1 MKTRQKLYVAAAALL
16 AVSMVGAGGFA
27 SIKAAA
33 EAPTVTDEC
42 SQIGGEGAVTAD
54 IYGMALQSGD
64 VGFGADGRY
73 TTAKAPSAAP
83 TAETLWDAEYAY
95 AQYTVSGQNLVTVTA
110 DVVPS
115 AAGILAPVMCYAQ
128 NGGGALE
135 VNNTIKTTSSN
146 WTRISYTYIL
156 GEGTEWIRIIPTAY
170 NAEDKSV
177 ATWMQQITKVEIKYV
192 SELPPKDEE
201 KAAPVYTD
209 ICNGNLIEG
218 QRADVYNI
226 KVNGDK
232 SGEIGDG
239 DRILFGENPGALE
252 SYIEYNL
259 KGQDTVAVTAYEEVL
274 ENNQRPANATAVKF
288 SLFDGATCKVWE
300 AEATKVDVE
309 LGDYTA
315 KRWTKL
321 TFYYILDDVSDGKVR
336 VHIYKPAEGQSE
348 IQLGR
353 VDIYD
358 SHTAELTKLHAKQD
372 VERYSFLKGQANYS
386 TDKWN
391 ALQDIMT
398 AALVSIDEAEAS
410 AVEGIV
416 TKAKADMDAVLTSAQ
431 EFEAKKTDKKQEIAD
446 YAASKKESEY
456 TAENWELIQ
465 DIVKDACK
473 KIDEATGETQIN
485 NAVLDAKS
493 AIDEV
498 AKKPAD
504 SSGADSGNSEKS
516 EAEKGCGSSVSAL
529 GLLGI
534 GLLGLAVAGKKR
546 R

>member
-1 MKTRQKLYVAAAALL
+1 M
-16 AVSMVGAGGFA
+16 
-27 SIKAAA
+27 
-33 EAPTVTDEC
+33 
-42 SQIGGEGAVTAD
+42 
-54 IYGMALQSGD
+54 
-64 VGFGADGRY
+64 
-73 TTAKAPSAAP
+73 
-83 TAETLWDAEYAY
+83 
-95 AQYTVSGQNLVTVTA
+95 
-110 DVVPS
+110 
-115 AAGILAPVMCYAQ
+115 
-128 NGGGALE
+128 
-135 VNNTIKTTSSN
+135 
-146 WTRISYTYIL
+146 
-156 GEGTEWIRIIPTAY
+156 
-170 NAEDKSV
+170 
-177 ATWMQQITKVEIKYV
+177 
-192 SELPPKDEE
+192 
-201 KAAPVYTD
+201 
-209 ICNGNLIEG
+209 
-218 QRADVYNI
+218 
-226 KVNGDK
+226 
-232 SGEIGDG
+232 
-239 DRILFGENPGALE
+239 
-252 SYIEYNL
+252 
-259 KGQDTVAVTAYEEVL
+259 AVTAYEEIL
-274 ENNQRPANATAVKF
+274 ENNQRPENATTVKF
-288 SLFDGATCKVWE
+288 GLFGKTWE

-309 LGDYTA
+309 LGDYAA

-391 ALQDIMT
+391 ALQDVMT

-431 EFEAKKTDKKQEIAD
+431 EFEAKKTDKKQEITD
-446 YAASKKESEY
+446 YAASKKENEY
-456 TAENWELIQ
+456 TAENWKLIQ

-473 KIDEATGETQIN
+473 KIDEATGETQVN

-516 EAEKGCGSSVSAL
+516 EAETGCGSSVSAI

-534 GLLGLAVAGKKR
+534 GLLGLAVVGKKR

>member
-27 SIKAAA
+27 SIKGAA

-42 SQIGGEGAVTAD
+42 SQIGGEGA
-54 IYGMALQSGD
+54 MALQSGD

-95 AQYTVSGQNLVTVTA
+95 AQYTISGQNLVTVTA

-115 AAGILAPVMCYAQ
+115 AADILAPVMCYAQ

-135 VNNTIKTTSSN
+135 VNNTVKTTSSN

-170 NAEDKSV
+170 NAEDESV

-201 KAAPVYTD
+201 KAATVYTD

-226 KVNGDK
+226 EVYGDK

-239 DRILFGENPGALE
+239 DRIVFGGNPGAAE
-252 SYIEYNL
+252 SYIDYQL
-259 KGQDTVAVTAYEEVL
+259 KGQDTVAVTAYEEIL
-274 ENNQRPANATAVKF
+274 ENNQRPENATTVKF
-288 SLFDGATCKVWE
+288 GLFGKTWE

-309 LGDYTA
+309 LGDYAA

-391 ALQDIMT
+391 ALQDVMT

-431 EFEAKKTDKKQEIAD
+431 EFEAKKTDKKQEITD
-446 YAASKKESEY
+446 YAASKKENEY
-456 TAENWELIQ
+456 TAENWKLIQ

-473 KIDEATGETQIN
+473 KIDEATGETQVN

-516 EAEKGCGSSVSAL
+516 EAETGCGSSVSAI

-534 GLLGLAVAGKKR
+534 GLLGLAVVGKKR